1 MRDTGHEFNKRTK
14 ADRPQTTEAATRVV
28 NARRT
33 DMTGGRW
40 KKAEGEGLYGGS
52 TGVSIYG
59 DAPKRLLNCD
69 VKIDFFF

>member
-1 MRDTGHEFNKRTK
+1 
-14 ADRPQTTEAATRVV
+14 
-28 NARRT
+28 
-33 DMTGGRW
+33 MTGGGW

-59 DAPKRLLNCD
+59 DAPKQLLNCA